1 MSEVRAD
8 VIANAV
14 PAVAAETF
22 GQKLARWIDDPF
34 ASVIVGLVAPS
45 AAVAVVVT
53 AIFGLALQV
62 H

>member
-8 VIANAV
+8 VSNAT
-14 PAVAAETF
+14 PVAAETF

-53 AIFGLALQV
+53 SIFGLALRV

>member
-1 MSEVRAD
+1 MSEVR
-8 VIANAV
+8 VEVTNAT
-14 PAVAAETF
+14 PVAIETF

-45 AAVAVVVT
+45 AAVVVVGG

>member
-1 MSEVRAD
+1 MSEVRTD
-8 VIANAV
+8 VSTAL
-14 PAVAAETF
+14 PAVAETF

-45 AAVAVVVT
+45 AAVAVVVS
-53 AIFGLALQV
+53 AIFALALKV